1 MSDGPCASCPDA
13 ANENQGAVYN
23 SLPLVSVVI
32 GNWNRLDDLKRAVGS
47 VRKQVWPPER
57 TEIVVVDNQSTD
69 GSIEWCRDQEDI
81 RLIITR
87 LDLGASV
94 MLDTGFMSSK
104 GDYVVC
110 MDNDAELDPTYI
122 ANAITIFGGWDKG
135 INFFDDTEMAPEI
148 TDYVNRGYKLGCLTP
163 NMMKGDRKTKDLKA
177 GLFREEMF
185 DVNLQFHGAA
195 CVFKREA
202 GDKVGWYNPDY
213 YLYDN
218 EVDLGARLFKAGY
231 LTMYCPMLVAYHH
244 ISNVNRVRPRLL
256 YYAIRHYYWFIWEHL
271 PFHLAVYQTLLW
283 AAWSVMSAWRYPKTL
298 IMSHLSAWIRM
309 PWVFIRR
316 QPITDEFMMKPWRPN
331 IRKEF
336 NLARWWELIRGE
348 KLFGTDVK

>member
-1 MSDGPCASCPDA
+1 MSDGPCASCPDTE
-13 ANENQGAVYN
+13 NENQGAVYN

-177 GLFREEMF
+177 GLFRE
-185 DVNLQFHGAA
+185 
-195 CVFKREA
+195 
-202 GDKVGWYNPDY
+202 
-213 YLYDN
+213 
-218 EVDLGARLFKAGY
+218 
-231 LTMYCPMLVAYHH
+231 
-244 ISNVNRVRPRLL
+244 
-256 YYAIRHYYWFIWEHL
+256 
-271 PFHLAVYQTLLW
+271 
-283 AAWSVMSAWRYPKTL
+283 
-298 IMSHLSAWIRM
+298 
-309 PWVFIRR
+309 
-316 QPITDEFMMKPWRPN
+316 
-331 IRKEF
+331 
-336 NLARWWELIRGE
+336 
-348 KLFGTDVK
+348 